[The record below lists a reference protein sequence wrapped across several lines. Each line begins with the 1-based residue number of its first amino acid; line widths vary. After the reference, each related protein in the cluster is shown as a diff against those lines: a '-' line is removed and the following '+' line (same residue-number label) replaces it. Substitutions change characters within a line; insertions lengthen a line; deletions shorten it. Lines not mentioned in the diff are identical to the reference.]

1 MEIQMEK
8 KEYLTIPQLAELLGI
23 SRIAV
28 YKKVKSGQ
36 IKAVRIGRIYAIPNK
51 VISNILGKELTP
63 QSKKK
68 IEKAV
73 KKTVD
78 EYGEVL
84 QLLGR
89 E

>member
-1 MEIQMEK
+1 MEK

-63 QSKKK
+63 QSKKN
-68 IEKAV
+68 IDKAV

>member
-1 MEIQMEK
+1 MEK

-51 VISNILGKELTP
+51 VIANILGKELTP

-68 IEKAV
+68 IDKAV

-84 QLLGR
+84 QMLGR

>member
-1 MEIQMEK
+1 MDKNQ
-8 KEYLTIPQLAELLGI
+8 YLTIPQLAELLGI

-36 IKAVRIGRIYAIPNK
+36 IKAVRIGRTYAISKK

-63 QSKKK
+63 QLKKK
-68 IEKAV
+68 IDKAV
-73 KKTVD
+73 KKTVN

>member
-1 MEIQMEK
+1 MEK

>member
-1 MEIQMEK
+1 MDK

-36 IKAVRIGRIYAIPNK
+36 IKAIRIGRTYAISK
-51 VISNILGKELTP
+51 KAISNIIGEELTP
-63 QSKKK
+63 QLKKK
-68 IEKAV
+68 IDKAV
-73 KKTVD
+73 KKTVN

>member
-1 MEIQMEK
+1 MGK

-36 IKAVRIGRIYAIPNK
+36 IKAIRIGRNYAIPNK

>member
-1 MEIQMEK
+1 MDK

-36 IKAVRIGRIYAIPNK
+36 IKAVRIGRTYAISKK
-51 VISNILGKELTP
+51 VLSNILGKELTP
-63 QSKKK
+63 QLKKK
-68 IEKAV
+68 IDRAV
-73 KKTVD
+73 KKTVN

-84 QLLGR
+84 QLLGK

>member
-1 MEIQMEK
+1 MDK
-8 KEYLTIPQLAELLGI
+8 KEYLTIPQLAELMGI

-36 IKAVRIGRIYAIPNK
+36 IKAVRIGRTYAISKK
-51 VISNILGKELTP
+51 VISNILGNELTP
-63 QSKKK
+63 QLKKK
-68 IEKAV
+68 IDKAV
-73 KKTVD
+73 KKTVN

-84 QLLGR
+84 KLLGR

>member
-1 MEIQMEK
+1 MEK

-36 IKAVRIGRIYAIPNK
+36 IEAIRIGRTYAISKK
-51 VISNILGKELTP
+51 VISNILGNELTP
-63 QSKKK
+63 QLKKE
-68 IEKAV
+68 IDKAV
-73 KKTVD
+73 KKTVN